1 MIPKILH
8 MIWIGPKP
16 FPFSKNLE
24 RYVELHPE
32 WEVKLWTDSNLP
44 KIRNRKIYKS
54 IPIYAAKADLLR
66 IEILALYGGIY
77 VDADSYP
84 VKPLD
89 ELIEN
94 LHDCFVTTNSKGR
107 IEINLMGCSRD
118 NKKIQ
123 DLVAGVKEYWRKL
136 GEKESKHDCYCIYRY
151 IKRRLKKLKC
161 VKLEREYNCTAK
173 EATEDTFIIQ
183 EMANS
188 WQDNK
193 HFVREKL

>member
-16 FPFSKNLE
+16 FPYEANLQK
-24 RYVELHPE
+24 YIELHPE
-32 WEVKLWTDSNLP
+32 WKINLWTDSNLP
-44 KIRNRKIYKS
+44 RLRNRKIYKS

-66 IEILALYGGIY
+66 IEILAIYGGVY

-84 VKPLD
+84 IKPLD
-89 ELIEN
+89 ELTEGLDN
-94 LHDCFVTTNSKGR
+94 CFVTTNRKGK

-123 DLVAGVKEYWRKL
+123 NLVVGLSKYWRKL
-136 GEKESKHDCYCIYRY
+136 GKKEKEHDCYCIYRY
-151 IKRRLKKLKC
+151 IRRRLKKLKC
-161 VKLEREYNCTAK
+161 VKLSRKYNCTAE
-173 EATEDTFIIQ
+173 EATEDTFVIQ

-188 WQDNK
+188 WKDNK